1 MCEELLAL
9 NERTMISQRLVQNLT
24 KQRAEYETKIE
35 DLQDSLVTE
44 RGRFDEAEFR
54 GKELELEVGYL
65 NEVVGD
71 LQPRLARLEAE
82 LQVKSIESQHLS
94 TELLAQEET
103 QAALLREKR
112 RLEAAGERLMK
123 QLGEEE
129 DKNSTLNRIRL
140 QLQEGLVVAEEALSA
155 ETREKMGLAEAL
167 RRQEGEVKKHDHF
180 FRIIFTP

>member
-1 MCEELLAL
+1 LCEELLAL

-167 RRQEGEVKKHDHF
+167 RRQEEEVTKQDLYLV
-180 FRIIFTP
+180 